1 MQFLIWLRRFLTT
14 ALTAVAFWNSY
25 HHTKTWF
32 AENGQAAQAG
42 ALATIPEAG
51 LVLVVITLAIGGLT
65 PPVERIV
72 KTIGVGA
79 LAITLTA
86 NLAGAAPG
94 VMGIVA
100 ALVAPVFAVLGFALE
115 VLSLVPASKPK
126 RKAPA
131 KKTAAKATR
140 KPSLVDSGILWATS
154 RGGEWPTTAQVM
166 EQYPTISRT
175 TAQKISAA
183 RPVSAR

>member
-25 HHTKTWF
+25 THTKSWF
-32 AENGQAAQAG
+32 ADNGQAAQAG
-42 ALATIPEAG
+42 WLALIPEAG
-51 LVLVVITLAIGGLT
+51 LVMVVITLAMGGLNV
-65 PPVERIV
+65 PVERIV
-72 KTIGVGA
+72 RTIGAGA

-94 VMGIVA
+94 LMGIVA
-100 ALVAPVFAVLGFALE
+100 ALVAPVFAILGFALE
-115 VLSLVPASKPK
+115 VLSLAPAPKPK
-126 RKAPA
+126 RKPAA
-131 KKTAAKATR
+131 KKKEPPSGR